1 MVEYGEF
8 TMETTNGNILNLIK
22 LIPTEVDIIDIAGP
36 LSRQCRYNGHIGTFY
51 SVAQH
56 SLIVSNML
64 PKPESES
71 ALMGLYAL
79 LHDAAEAYVGDIIA
93 PIKRT
98 LFVSIGPH
106 VQISF
111 NDFEQ
116 KILFTIFEAF
126 HMPTH
131 SPEIVNE
138 IDLRVLLTEQCKYMS
153 KTNPP
158 YVPNLEPFD
167 TDVLDM
173 AYPPVMAEILFL
185 RRFHD
190 LYKQWMSNRD
200 VELEIL
206 KKIGMGEEDGL

>member
-1 MVEYGEF
+1 MSYVDFDIEVAS
-8 TMETTNGNILNLIK
+8 GNILNLIK
-22 LIPTEVDIIDIAGP
+22 LIPAEVDIIDIAGP

-56 SLIVSNML
+56 SLIVCNML

-71 ALMGLYAL
+71 ALMRLYAL

-98 LFVSIGPH
+98 LFVNIGDCIIIP
-106 VQISF
+106 F
-111 NDFEQ
+111 EDFER
-116 KILFTIFEAF
+116 KILFTIFKAF

-190 LYKQWMSNRD
+190 LYKQWMSNRE